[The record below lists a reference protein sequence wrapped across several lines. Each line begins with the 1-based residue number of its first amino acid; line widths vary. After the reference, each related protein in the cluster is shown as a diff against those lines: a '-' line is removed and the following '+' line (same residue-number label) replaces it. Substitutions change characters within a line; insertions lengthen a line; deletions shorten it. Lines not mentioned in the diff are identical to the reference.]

1 VRARTIKPAAPIAVL
16 SLGSGLDATPWLPHD
31 EKSPVDAAA
40 LVMSNYCCTV
50 GVHGLMLGQGVDVLI
65 GHIEKRGGWWVAECE
80 VVGGFTQGRS
90 RAEAMNN
97 LAEVVELRVAKPR
110 FEVNVSEFEKRG
122 RNSFSVLLE
131 PSEPA
136 WLAAAVLK
144 YQRARH
150 RLSLADVAKSLRSAS
165 RNAYASYEQGAREPT
180 LGKFRELLTAVA
192 PEMTMILEPR
202 SPRKIPARKVRRVGA
217 RKGA

>member
-1 VRARTIKPAAPIAVL
+1 
-16 SLGSGLDATPWLPHD
+16 
-31 EKSPVDAAA
+31 
-40 LVMSNYCCTV
+40 M
-50 GVHGLMLGQGVDVLI
+50 LI
-65 GHIEKRGGWWVAECE
+65 GHIEKRGRWWIAECD

-90 RAEAMNN
+90 RVEAMNN

-110 FEVNVSEFEKRG
+110 FEVKVTELERRG

-150 RLSLADVAKSLRSAS
+150 RLSLADVARSLRSAS
-165 RNAYASYEQGAREPT
+165 RNAYASYEQGEREPT
-180 LGKFRELLTAVA
+180 LGKFRELLSAVA
-192 PEMTMILEPR
+192 PEMTLILGPR
-202 SPRKIPARKVRRVGA
+202 SARRAPARRARTGGA
-217 RKGA
+217 RRAA

>member
-1 VRARTIKPAAPIAVL
+1 
-16 SLGSGLDATPWLPHD
+16 
-31 EKSPVDAAA
+31 
-40 LVMSNYCCTV
+40 M
-50 GVHGLMLGQGVDVLI
+50 LI
-65 GHIEKRGGWWVAECE
+65 GHIEKQGRWWVAECE
-80 VVGGFTQGRS
+80 IVGGFTQGRS
-90 RAEAMNN
+90 RAEAMSN
-97 LAEVVELRVAKPR
+97 LAEVVELRVAKPG
-110 FEVNVSEFEKRG
+110 FKVNVSELEKQG

-180 LGKFRELLTAVA
+180 LGKFRELLSAVA
-192 PEMTMILEPR
+192 PEMTLILGLRSGRKAGRRPR
-202 SPRKIPARKVRRVGA
+202 RRGGTRKAA
-217 RKGA
+217 

>member
-1 VRARTIKPAAPIAVL
+1 
-16 SLGSGLDATPWLPHD
+16 
-31 EKSPVDAAA
+31 
-40 LVMSNYCCTV
+40 
-50 GVHGLMLGQGVDVLI
+50 
-65 GHIEKRGGWWVAECE
+65 
-80 VVGGFTQGRS
+80 
-90 RAEAMNN
+90 MNN
-97 LAEVVELRVAKPR
+97 LAEVVELRVAKPG
-110 FEVNVSEFEKRG
+110 FKVNVSELERGG

-180 LGKFRELLTAVA
+180 LGKFHELLSAVA
-192 PEMTMILEPR
+192 PEMTLIVGPR
-202 SPRKIPARKVRRVGA
+202 SAKRPTARKARRGGGA
-217 RKGA
+217 RKAA

>member
-1 VRARTIKPAAPIAVL
+1 
-16 SLGSGLDATPWLPHD
+16 
-31 EKSPVDAAA
+31 
-40 LVMSNYCCTV
+40 M
-50 GVHGLMLGQGVDVLI
+50 LI
-65 GHIEKRGGWWVAECE
+65 GHIEKQGRWWVAECE
-80 VVGGFTQGRS
+80 IVGGFTQGRS
-90 RAEAMNN
+90 RAEAMAN
-97 LAEVVELRVAKPR
+97 LAEVVELRVAKPG
-110 FEVNVSEFEKRG
+110 FKVNVSELDKHG

-180 LGKFRELLTAVA
+180 LGKFRELLGAVA
-192 PEMTMILEPR
+192 PDMTLILGPR
-202 SPRKIPARKVRRVGA
+202 SGRRA
-217 RKGA
+217 AKRSRRAKAA